1 MESFGKW
8 PSWLVPFLCL
18 LATGSLLGLSTN
30 FAKLAAAYGLGPLP
44 FLAWSLTGAAV
55 LLIAA
60 GGGTAGLPTLTA
72 RVMEYAIVS
81 ALLSLAAPTL
91 LFFSAVPH
99 VGAGFVSI
107 AIAFPPLLTYIAALA
122 LRIEQFRVQ
131 RAVGVALALVGA
143 AVIVIPKL
151 AVPESEVSWI
161 VATLVGPVLL
171 AAGNLYR
178 TIRWPPGAR
187 ADLLANC
194 MVATAAVM
202 LMVVGIAFDSTLLP
216 PDIRLRAV
224 LLIAVQ
230 AVAFAVQYRM
240 FFIVQKY
247 GGPVY
252 ISLLGSIG
260 AAVGVPVAVFLL
272 GETPPDGLAM
282 SAVLIASG
290 VGLVT
295 YGRSGAAPAITDQ
308 EISK

>member
-1 MESFGKW
+1 
-8 PSWLVPFLCL
+8 
-18 LATGSLLGLSTN
+18 
-30 FAKLAAAYGLGPLP
+30 
-44 FLAWSLTGAAV
+44 
-55 LLIAA
+55 
-60 GGGTAGLPTLTA
+60 
-72 RVMEYAIVS
+72 
-81 ALLSLAAPTL
+81 
-91 LFFSAVPH
+91 
-99 VGAGFVSI
+99 
-107 AIAFPPLLTYIAALA
+107 
-122 LRIEQFRVQ
+122 
-131 RAVGVALALVGA
+131 
-143 AVIVIPKL
+143 
-151 AVPESEVSWI
+151 
-161 VATLVGPVLL
+161 
-171 AAGNLYR
+171 
-178 TIRWPPGAR
+178 
-187 ADLLANC
+187 

-202 LMVVGIAFDSTLLP
+202 LMVVGIAFGSTLLP
-216 PDIRLRAV
+216 PDIRLSAV